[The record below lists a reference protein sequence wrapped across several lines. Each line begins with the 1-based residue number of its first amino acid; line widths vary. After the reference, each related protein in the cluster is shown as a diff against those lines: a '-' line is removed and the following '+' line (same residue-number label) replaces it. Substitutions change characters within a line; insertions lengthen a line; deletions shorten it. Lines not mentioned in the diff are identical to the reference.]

1 MRSEITYRFI
11 SEINSFLLQK
21 LENQVEQERIEVD
34 HLQELLQ
41 SAKEKAL
48 VDKDALK
55 KATRYDFLFFFFF
68 FLFFL
73 LKFRM
78 MDLARHFFT
87 TQIRGTYRLFSPSQD
102 FVLFVLSLKI
112 N

>member
-1 MRSEITYRFI
+1 MVLNFDNCTNSDHALSI
-11 SEINSFLLQK
+11 SLQQK

-55 KATRYDFLFFFFF
+55 KATR
-68 FLFFL
+68 
-73 LKFRM
+73 
-78 MDLARHFFT
+78 
-87 TQIRGTYRLFSPSQD
+87 
-102 FVLFVLSLKI
+102 
-112 N
+112 